1 MLQDVT
7 HTVYPGSQSLVFNFI
22 IPVGVDYEL
31 GINGGNSGLYRNDAG
46 SGNSIAYP
54 FNMGPVNITSSNAG
68 NQYYYFY
75 YDIEIQPFVSY
86 NPQFICE
93 GDSVVVGSNIY
104 DTPGSYLNTFISSNS
119 CDSLVNTVL
128 SYFQSP
134 PLNISSSP
142 NPAEICLGDT
152 ITLEGSTGFDQY
164 YWISEN
170 AVIGQNQQIELSP
183 SQDFWYLLKAID
195 SNGCVSNEDIM
206 VYVDTCATSVDEL
219 LFTNISVYPNPSTGI
234 FTLKWDNT
242 TNKNSTL
249 KVMNSVGE
257 VVYSEILMIGENEK
271 QINISKFSKGI
282 YLLEIETKNRII
294 NKKLIVQ

>member
-1 MLQDVT
+1 LGDT
-7 HTVYPGSQSLVFNFI
+7 IILEASPGFDS
-22 IPVGVDYEL
+22 YEWTD
-31 GINGGNSGLYRNDAG
+31 GNSVIGQSYILFDSPNDDQWYMV
-46 SGNSIAYP
+46 IA
-54 FNMGPVNITSSNAG
+54 VDSNG
-68 NQYYYFY
+68 CVSRS
-75 YDIEIQPFVSY
+75 DINVY
-86 NPQFICE
+86 
-93 GDSVVVGSNIY
+93 VY
-104 DTPGSYLNTFISSNS
+104 
-119 CDSLVNTVL
+119 
-128 SYFQSP
+128 QSP
-134 PLNISSSP
+134 PLSIGSVP
-142 NPAEICLGDT
+142 NPPEICLGDT
-152 ITLEGSTGFDQY
+152 IILEASPGFDSY
-164 YWISEN
+164 EWTDGNS
-170 AVIGQNQQIELSP
+170 VVGQNQQIELSP

-234 FTLKWDNT
+234 FTIKWDNT

>member
-1 MLQDVT
+1 
-7 HTVYPGSQSLVFNFI
+7 
-22 IPVGVDYEL
+22 
-31 GINGGNSGLYRNDAG
+31 
-46 SGNSIAYP
+46 
-54 FNMGPVNITSSNAG
+54 
-68 NQYYYFY
+68 
-75 YDIEIQPFVSY
+75 
-86 NPQFICE
+86 
-93 GDSVVVGSNIY
+93 
-104 DTPGSYLNTFISSNS
+104 
-119 CDSLVNTVL
+119 
-128 SYFQSP
+128 
-134 PLNISSSP
+134 
-142 NPAEICLGDT
+142 
-152 ITLEGSTGFDQY
+152 
-164 YWISEN
+164 
-170 AVIGQNQQIELSP
+170 
-183 SQDFWYLLKAID
+183 
-195 SNGCVSNEDIM
+195 M